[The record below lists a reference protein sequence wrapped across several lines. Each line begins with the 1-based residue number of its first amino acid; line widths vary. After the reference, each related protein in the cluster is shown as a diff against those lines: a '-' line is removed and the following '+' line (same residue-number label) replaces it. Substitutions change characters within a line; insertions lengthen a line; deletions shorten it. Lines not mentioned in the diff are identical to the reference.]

1 MQREDSGRQRIGCI
15 MRREEMRKRKTIC
28 RMFRSESGAALI
40 WVILLFTVLS
50 LAVTTVL
57 MIQNADVK
65 EVMFLENRL
74 SAYYASYGGMEF
86 GLAAL
91 MTVRTG
97 GKRLL
102 EEYIADPSMTLTPY
116 EFKYK
121 NASGE
126 VVATAEISVYKKKI
140 EGADWVVV
148 ESVGVDAFSKV
159 RSVNYMR
166 INQSNIYEVHRD
178 GVTLPE

>member
-1 MQREDSGRQRIGCI
+1 
-15 MRREEMRKRKTIC
+15 MRKRKTIC
-28 RMFRSESGAALI
+28 RMVRNESGAALI
-40 WVILLFTVLS
+40 WAILLFTVLS

-65 EVMFLENRL
+65 EVIFLGNRL

-97 GKRLL
+97 GNVRTGGKRLV
-102 EEYIADPSMTLTPY
+102 EEYIADPSMALTPY